1 MNASNSQNE
10 IRRVRRPRPTDAE
23 SCGLGLSPI
32 EIKICGITT
41 PAAAAA
47 CSAAGTDAIGMV
59 FHPASPRNLAPA
71 QARMIAAAIPAGV
84 AKVGV
89 FVDQTPDEV
98 LRIVAQVGLDTVQWY
113 GTPDVK
119 TYAAFARHRL
129 RVVQVLR
136 STGNELL
143 TQSRA
148 LPPNVGLMVECG
160 RGPLLGG
167 TGVAWNWAE
176 AAILREIR
184 PFAVA
189 GGLDAANVAQA
200 IAASGASAVDVSTG
214 VEASPGVKHLG
225 KVIAFVAAV
234 RASGARSVGQ
244 VFSARGI
251 TNSELRIRKAFHEQ
265 RSGAITNS

>member
-1 MNASNSQNE
+1 MNA
-10 IRRVRRPRPTDAE
+10 PR
-23 SCGLGLSPI
+23 I

-47 CSAAGTDAIGMV
+47 CSTAGADAIGMV
-59 FHPASPRNLAPA
+59 FHPASPRNLAPG

-98 LRIVAQVGLDTVQWY
+98 LRIAAQIGLDTVQWY
-113 GTPDVK
+113 GTPSGK
-119 TYAAFARHRL
+119 TYELFARHRL
-129 RVVQVLR
+129 HVVQVLR

-143 TQSRA
+143 ARARA
-148 LPPNVGLMVECG
+148 LPPNVGLLVECG
-160 RGPLLGG
+160 RGPRMGG
-167 TGVAWNWAE
+167 TGVTWNWAD
-176 AAILREIR
+176 AAMLREIR

-214 VEASPGVKHLG
+214 VEASPGVKDLA
-225 KVIAFVAAV
+225 KVAAFI
-234 RASGARSVGQ
+234 AAARSTR
-244 VFSARGI
+244 SAVVPTPIFRPPPA
-251 TNSELRIRKAFHEQ
+251 TEN
-265 RSGAITNS
+265 